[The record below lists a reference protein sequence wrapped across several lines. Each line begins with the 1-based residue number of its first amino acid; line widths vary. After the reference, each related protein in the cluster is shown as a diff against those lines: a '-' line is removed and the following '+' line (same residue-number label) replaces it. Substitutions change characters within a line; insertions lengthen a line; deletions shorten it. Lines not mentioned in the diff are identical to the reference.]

1 MKIAIIGS
9 GQVGGALGRRWA
21 QLGHEIIFGL
31 RDPNKNSTNE
41 LLEEIGPRTWA
52 ASIAE
57 AAAAAD
63 VIVPATPWP
72 AARNALAAELGFDVV
87 DAGGLIAARYLEPLA
102 ILWIHLAY
110 KAGFGPNIAFRL
122 IRR

>member
-1 MKIAIIGS
+1 
-9 GQVGGALGRRWA
+9 
-21 QLGHEIIFGL
+21 
-31 RDPNKNSTNE
+31 
-41 LLEEIGPRTWA
+41 
-52 ASIAE
+52 
-57 AAAAAD
+57 
-63 VIVPATPWP
+63 
-72 AARNALAAELGFDVV
+72 LAAELGFDVV